1 MPIAYKDKFIVP
13 APTVSINSNFD
24 RFEDGTFKKVL
35 FSITL
40 KGKLFPNAD
49 DGIIALSSR
58 AADPTRTI
66 SILSS
71 ENNRQD
77 DIQKQIASLYAIFDP
92 AMLGQKPIDLIQ
104 QSDFTSNEAGGLLKI
119 IGWNT
124 NVNYPLLPTSTMEC
138 WARVK
143 SIEIPE
149 GPWNNFVEYTV
160 QLESDY
166 LRVKNTNNSGAGDIV
181 GILDETLAKV
191 PVEETW
197 SFESADEDERFFKMS
212 RSVTAQ
218 SVGRRFSATKYV
230 SGWVLARDSVS
241 GAIGGEN
248 SFGNVATSGSI
259 YGSSGTKLLRLSS
272 SGSATASVFLFSGK
286 ELDFIQGT
294 GTAEQFQNFVIG
306 SGGYICYNPK
316 RTTNVDKNGGKF
328 TVTEGWSCATRK
340 SFYDNYGFYSTGTT
354 NGSFALEDFK
364 VDFSD
369 SAESNNLD
377 ITIDGTITGVRF
389 LNTDGIKEKFATA
402 ENRFSNLQYNN
413 YDAIK
418 QRIKERAS
426 GLFPTG
432 VYPSGILKIER
443 HNSLTVGKNPI
454 AGTITYNMK
463 FSENNLPNVALLT
476 CTGISDNT
484 KKALA
489 LVKRHNLSIADDG
502 PAHMSA
508 ETSVLNRAAGPI
520 IHAIGSTSK
529 MTRTVNIEINFDKMP
544 TGTTN
549 VAGNWGVIIGPV
561 YMPTTQDIFEAYNC
575 LYNLWDSEA
584 LKLYG
589 PLFLD
594 KVSSTFDP
602 ISGKWTGNI
611 TITASN

>member
-1 MPIAYKDKFIVP
+1 MPVAYKDKFIVP
-13 APTVSINSNFD
+13 APNVSISSNFD

-40 KGKLFPNAD
+40 KGKMFPNI
-49 DGIIALSSR
+49 DGVTIAANAS
-58 AADPTRTI
+58 DPNRTVLI
-66 SILSS
+66 NSTQ
-71 ENNRQD
+71 NNRQD
-77 DIQKQIASLYAIFDP
+77 DLQKQIASLYAIFDP
-92 AMLGQKPIDLIQ
+92 AMLLQKPIDLIQ
-104 QSDFTSNEAGGLLKI
+104 QDTTYTSNEQGGLLKI

-124 NVNYPLLPTSTMEC
+124 NGSTLPASTMEC

-149 GPWNNFVEYTV
+149 GGWNNNIEYTV

-166 LRVKNTNNSGAGDIV
+166 LRVKNTASDTI
-181 GILDETLAKV
+181 GILDEVSAKV

-197 SFESADEDERFFKMS
+197 SFESADEDERFFKIS
-212 RSVTAQ
+212 RNVTAQ
-218 SVGRRFSATKYV
+218 SVGRRFSSTKYV

-241 GAIGGEN
+241 GAVGGEN
-248 SFGNVATSGSI
+248 NFGNVATGSV
-259 YGSSGTKLLRLSS
+259 YGSSGTKLLKLEST
-272 SGSATASVFLFSGK
+272 GLATASVFLFSGNA
-286 ELDFIQGT
+286 LDFIQGT
-294 GTAEQFQNFVIG
+294 GSPAQFQNFVNG

-316 RTTNVDKNGGKF
+316 RTSSIDKNGGKF

-340 SFYDNYGFYSTGTT
+340 SFYDNYGFYSSGTT

-389 LNTDGIKEKFATA
+389 LNTDGINQKFATA

-413 YDAIK
+413 YFAL
-418 QRIKERAS
+418 KERIRERAT

-432 VYPSGILKIER
+432 IYPSGILKIER

-476 CTGISDNT
+476 CAGITTNT
-484 KKALA
+484 IKALA

-508 ETSVLNRAAGPI
+508 ETSVLNRSAGPI

-544 TGTTN
+544 TGNTS
-549 VAGNWGVIIGPV
+549 VQGNWGVIIGPV

-584 LKLYG
+584 LKIYG

-594 KVSSTFDP
+594 KVNSTLDP

>member
-1 MPIAYKDKFIVP
+1 MEQDTTY
-13 APTVSINSNFD
+13 
-24 RFEDGTFKKVL
+24 
-35 FSITL
+35 
-40 KGKLFPNAD
+40 
-49 DGIIALSSR
+49 
-58 AADPTRTI
+58 TR
-66 SILSS
+66 
-71 ENNRQD
+71 
-77 DIQKQIASLYAIFDP
+77 
-92 AMLGQKPIDLIQ
+92 
-104 QSDFTSNEAGGLLKI
+104 NEQGGLLKI

-124 NVNYPLLPTSTMEC
+124 NGSTLPASTMEC

-149 GPWNNFVEYTV
+149 GGWNNNIEYTV

-166 LRVKNTNNSGAGDIV
+166 LRVKNTASDTI
-181 GILDETLAKV
+181 GILDEVSAKV

-197 SFESADEDERFFKMS
+197 SFESADEDERFFKIS
-212 RSVTAQ
+212 RNVTAQ
-218 SVGRRFSATKYV
+218 SVGRRFSSTKYV

-241 GAIGGEN
+241 GAVGGEN
-248 SFGNVATSGSI
+248 NFGNVATGSV
-259 YGSSGTKLLRLSS
+259 YGSSGTKLLKLEST
-272 SGSATASVFLFSGK
+272 GLATASVFLFSGNA
-286 ELDFIQGT
+286 LDFIQGT
-294 GTAEQFQNFVIG
+294 GSPAQFQNFVNG

-316 RTTNVDKNGGKF
+316 RTSSIDKNGGKF

-340 SFYDNYGFYSTGTT
+340 SFYDNYGFYSSGTT

-389 LNTDGIKEKFATA
+389 LNTDGINQKFATA

-413 YDAIK
+413 YFALK
-418 QRIKERAS
+418 ERIRERAS

-432 VYPSGILKIER
+432 IYPSGILKIER

-476 CTGISDNT
+476 CAGITTNT
-484 KKALA
+484 IKALA

-508 ETSVLNRAAGPI
+508 ETSVLNRGSAGPI
-520 IHAIGSTSK
+520 IHAVGSTSK

-544 TGTTN
+544 TGNTS
-549 VAGNWGVIIGPV
+549 VQGNWGVIIGPV

-584 LKLYG
+584 LKIYG

-594 KVSSTFDP
+594 KVNSTLDP